1 VQVENIS
8 NHRYFV
14 EQLQLAKMN
23 WLSTERNPY
32 VFQGVFQG
40 QSVQLR
46 LNDFPEEPL
55 CTVIAGG
62 TETDLH
68 AFPKTWTL
76 PRHRGEL

>member
-1 VQVENIS
+1 MNCFLEK
-8 NHRYFV
+8 
-14 EQLQLAKMN
+14 LQQGKVDWQATN
-23 WLSTERNPY
+23 ESPY
-32 VFQGVFQG
+32 TFEGVFQG
-40 QSVQLR
+40 EVVRLR

-68 AFPKTWTL
+68 EFPKSWTL